1 MTGKQNGNGRIVH
14 EVSTNGAVFN
24 PGNVNETPQFISLI
38 WEVFCWTGDRAFLE
52 KYFPAVEKGLNWVLN
67 ENDKDVN
74 LLPDGAGMMEI
85 HGLTSEM
92 IDVAA
97 YTQKAFADAA
107 QMALIL
113 KKPDLAK
120 DYQQKADRMKE
131 KINAQFWV
139 EKNQSYADFIAT
151 KSQALHLIS
160 DAIIRADTL
169 GNDWA
174 VNALKVLQDQTI
186 KDTSNQPK
194 GFVLHHNWVVNT
206 PMETGIAPKENAIKA
221 LNTAKQ
227 FSNPFGMYVTGIDK
241 NVKRD
246 AGEYSYAGLS

>member
-1 MTGKQNGNGRIVH
+1 MTPKEALEIIEDERYALPILRDFDDAVAIVRKALTELEELKSWKNELSDRI
-14 EVSTNGAVFN
+14 N
-24 PGNVNETPQFISLI
+24 
-38 WEVFCWTGDRAFLE
+38 
-52 KYFPAVEKGLNWVLN
+52 
-67 ENDKDVN
+67 N
-74 LLPDGAGMMEI
+74 L
-85 HGLTSEM
+85 
-92 IDVAA
+92 V
-97 YTQKAFADAA
+97 
-107 QMALIL
+107 
-113 KKPDLAK
+113 KK
-120 DYQQKADRMKE
+120 RRH
-131 KINAQFWV
+131 WV

-151 KSQALHLIS
+151 KSQASHLIS

-246 AGEYSYAGLS
+246 AGEYSYGVS